1 MDGTAPALRGGASI
15 DGTAPAL
22 RGGALIDGTAPAL
35 RGGALVGSARESAA
49 ALTQRATDAMLRG
62 NFQAA
67 DAAYQQAIAA
77 DPRHAPAFRGRGL
90 LLERMD
96 RPKDA
101 ARAFRQF
108 LKLSPGGSGADKIR
122 ARLSALESQ

>member
-1 MDGTAPALRGGASI
+1 MDDTAPALRGSAGI
-15 DGTAPAL
+15 
-22 RGGALIDGTAPAL
+22 
-35 RGGALVGSARESAA
+35 GSGRESAA

-62 NFQAA
+62 DFQAA

-77 DPRHAPAFRGRGL
+77 DPRHAPAVRGRGL

-108 LKLSPGGSGADKIR
+108 LKLSPDGPGADKIR
-122 ARLSALESQ
+122 TRLAALESK